1 MWIEIEGESVI
12 ELKLLARD
20 KYVRKYLKL
29 NRVCVWDS
37 IEGRGVFECLLG

>member
-1 MWIEIEGESVI
+1 MWIEIERECAI
-12 ELKLLARD
+12 ELRLLARN

-29 NRVCVWDS
+29 NRVCVLDS

>member
-1 MWIEIEGESVI
+1 MWIEIEGECAI
-12 ELKLLARD
+12 EVKLLVSD

-37 IEGRGVFECLLG
+37 IEGRGVFECLLR

>member
-1 MWIEIEGESVI
+1 MWIEIEGECAI
-12 ELKLLARD
+12 ELRLSARD

-37 IEGRGVFECLLG
+37 IEVRGVF

>member
-37 IEGRGVFECLLG
+37 IEGRGVFECLVG

>member
-1 MWIEIEGESVI
+1 VWIEIKGECAI
-12 ELKLLARD
+12 EMKLLARD
-20 KYVRKYLKL
+20 KHVRKYLKL